1 MKYGALLLSPH
12 YLPPLPS
19 LPPSLPPSLSPSLL
33 LSLPSFLPYLP
44 CASGASQVMD
54 VVETMQRLEELRNRK
69 EQLAAREK
77 ELDEQQH
84 RMEQCLKNITEDT
97 TNEQYP
103 VEMVKFS

>member
-1 MKYGALLLSPH
+1 MVFNAPITSRTGHKIRCTVPLPSLPVS
-12 YLPPLPS
+12 LPPSLLPS
-19 LPPSLPPSLSPSLL
+19 LPPSLPFP
-33 LSLPSFLPYLP
+33 LPP

-54 VVETMQRLEELRNRK
+54 VVETMQRLEELRNRR
-69 EQLAAREK
+69 ERLAAREK

-103 VEMVKFS
+103 V